1 MTNDL
6 TFTGKMPVVINKN
19 TSSTDLFE
27 PIRSSSCD
35 ITIVSSK
42 ILSDLY
48 TNDKTGIIVKVE
60 KISGEKTNTLFEGY
74 MTPNTY
80 SQHISPNLDS
90 IEMTAIDPLA
100 TLKYIYIDS
109 IVEKSQTIKFG
120 VLLGKIFAEVMIDA
134 KYLLVENTVLYDNTQ
149 TVLDLQVQ
157 TSNFWDEGDN
167 SMSCYDVLAEC
178 LRLFGLTITLT
189 GEYYAIYSV
198 ITDHNFSSS
207 NKRSFTRYGINDNGT
222 LTRINQP
229 FTINMTDKWFRHL
242 NGDWTTIDDN
252 PTVSIDD
259 TYDRIFAIASTK
271 IPEYNQTAFDLID
284 PQNRDLYD
292 AGDVNIDLN
301 PIKGY
306 NSSGAQTASDWYYI
320 WNGVYTNP
328 DFNLKI
334 NGGGV
339 SGYANI
345 NNIFAYMTGLQGISS
360 TYGGMLNYY
369 GGEENLTNTEGKN
382 PTNERSVEINE
393 CITFFAPDNGTTPEF
408 LQKDDLKWSYSKTGI
423 SAEYN
428 NNGSDTYTKSDKTNA
443 KYGTS
448 TNGISGS
455 ISYNQKYE
463 NIVFSKNSDMVM
475 NIELSHKFSRTGV
488 DIPIILKDYSTVS
501 SPTYQYIE
509 QANDNPDR
517 KVLVGGT
524 AYTIPWTWQSNNVV
538 VDEFWFERYKV
549 GSGTSIGIKEVWDKR
564 PVYLYYELEDG
575 TKYQFN
581 GETWVKVDVVS
592 NANCFYFKKLMN
604 EKKIYNE
611 EIIYDVIQCSNGTNY
626 SLNED
631 GFTYYKASNNRVSPT
646 EKSGFTTTVKYDYYL
661 KKDNKEIRKW
671 ISQCSDGSLSIK
683 LPAVDAINVKVVCEV
698 FNSSLLGSTGR
709 TTNEGTYNYFHNVFY
724 YDNGVKYTTA
734 DTVRIDFTPYNV
746 SYIKAEHI
754 DLNLSL
760 SVDKSNLGQMFGES
774 DIEYQTNHSKKFRNT
789 YDAPKFLV
797 NTKHNLVTNSQS
809 YVVANGGFADP
820 SKFSFGYNTKVN
832 SRPENYVLQGYKN
845 FYSPIRRIYNRVL
858 VPHKTTQFDNFITYI
873 EIPDL
878 PDYKWFVVISDSWD
892 VKTNRHTICSVEDFG
907 INIDEIDQNYSIIEI
922 PRESRSPRYNLVS
935 VMKTSKETIRRNTKA
950 TI

>member
-6 TFTGKMPVVINKN
+6 TFAGKMPVVINKN

-35 ITIVSSK
+35 ITVVSNK

-48 TNDKTGIIVKVE
+48 TSDKLGIKVKVE

-109 IVEKSQTIKFG
+109 IVEKAQTIKLG
-120 VLLGKIFAEVMIDA
+120 ILLGKILSEVMIDI
-134 KYLLVENTVLYDNTQ
+134 KYLLVENTVLYNNNQ
-149 TVLDLQVQ
+149 TIVDLQVQ

-167 SMSCYDVLAEC
+167 SMSCYDVLSEC

-198 ITDHNFSSS
+198 VSDHNFSSS
-207 NKRSFTRYGINDNGT
+207 NKRSFTRYGINDDGSLSRMPQT
-222 LTRINQP
+222 Y
-229 FTINMTDKWFRHL
+229 TINMTDKWFRHI

-271 IPEYNQTAFDLID
+271 IPEYNTTAFDLVS
-284 PQNRDLYD
+284 PEYRDLYD

-328 DFNLKI
+328 DFNLNI
-334 NGGGV
+334 NGSGV

-345 NNIFAYMTGLQGISS
+345 NNMFAYMTGLTGVSS
-360 TYGGMLNYY
+360 TYGGILNYY

-382 PTNERSVEINE
+382 PANERSVEVNE

-428 NNGSDTYTKSDKTNA
+428 NNGSDTYSKTDKTNA
-443 KYGTS
+443 KYGAS
-448 TNGISGS
+448 TNGISGN
-455 ISYNQKYE
+455 ISYKQKYE
-463 NIVFSKNSDMVM
+463 NIVFSKNSDMIM
-475 NIELSHKFSRTGV
+475 NIELSHRFSRTGV
-488 DIPIILKDYSTVS
+488 DIPIILKDYSTVN
-501 SPTYQYIE
+501 SPSYQYIE

-517 KVLVGGT
+517 KVLIGGT
-524 AYTIPWTWQSNNVV
+524 AYTIPWTWQSNNVT

-564 PVYLYYELEDG
+564 PVYVYYELQDG
-575 TKYQFN
+575 SKYQFN
-581 GETWVKVDVVS
+581 GETWVKVDVIS

-604 EKKIYNE
+604 EKKLYNE
-611 EIIYDVIQCSNGTNY
+611 GIIYDVIQCSNGTNY

-646 EKSGFTTTVKYDYYL
+646 EKSGFTTTVKYNYYL
-661 KKDNKEIRKW
+661 HKDNVEIRKW
-671 ISQCSDGSLSIK
+671 ISQCDDGSLSIK
-683 LPAVDAINVKVVCEV
+683 IPAIDAINVTVGCEIY
-698 FNSSLLGSTGR
+698 NSSLLGVTGR
-709 TTNEGTYNYFHNVFY
+709 TTNAGTNNRSHNVFY

-734 DTVRIDFTPYNV
+734 DTVTIDFTPYNV
-746 SYIKAEHI
+746 SYIKSEHI

-760 SVDKSNLGQMFGES
+760 TVDKSNLGQMFGES
-774 DIEYQTNHSKKFRNT
+774 DIEYQTTHSKKFRNT
-789 YDAPKFLV
+789 FDAPKFLV

-809 YVVANGGFADP
+809 YVVANGAFADP
-820 SKFSFGYNTKVN
+820 SKFSFGYSEKVDA
-832 SRPENYVLQGYKN
+832 RPENYVLQGYKN

-858 VPHKTTQFDNFITYI
+858 VPHKTTQFDNFLTYI

-892 VKTNRHTICSVEDFG
+892 VKTNRHTICSIEDFG
-907 INIDEIDQNYSIIEI
+907 INVDAIDQNYSIVEI
-922 PRESRSPRYNLVS
+922 PRESRNPRYNMVS
-935 VMKTSKETIRRNTKA
+935 VMKISNNPTRRNIKPN
-950 TI
+950 I